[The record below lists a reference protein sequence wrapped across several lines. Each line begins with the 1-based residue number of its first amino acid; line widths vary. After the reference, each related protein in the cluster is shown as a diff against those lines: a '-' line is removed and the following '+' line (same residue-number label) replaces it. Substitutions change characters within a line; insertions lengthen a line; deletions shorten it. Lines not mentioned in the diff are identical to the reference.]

1 MSAGT
6 ANKGRRNSYDDLVDV
21 ATGLFSKHGYE
32 GTTVRMIAEALGVKS
47 GSLYSHI
54 STKEEI
60 LKRIA
65 FSVAADLL
73 EGARVASETEGTAE
87 DRLRA
92 LCRSHVDVVDRRQ
105 AAVTVYYDQW
115 RKLDKKSRQEI
126 TAKRRSYDQRFVR
139 VVEDGIAAGTFEPVD
154 VRQAVLVV
162 LSACHWTYQ
171 WYNRRGSLRPNDIAD
186 GYADSLLSGLLR
198 RG

>member
-1 MSAGT
+1 
-6 ANKGRRNSYDDLVDV
+6 
-21 ATGLFSKHGYE
+21 
-32 GTTVRMIAEALGVKS
+32 MIAEALGVKS

-65 FSVAADLL
+65 LSVAEDFL
-73 EGARVASETEGTAE
+73 EGARVASETEGTPE
-87 DRLRA
+87 ERLRA
-92 LCRSHVDVVDRRQ
+92 LCRNHVDVVDRRQ

-126 TAKRRSYDQRFVR
+126 TTKRRSYDQRFAG
-139 VVEDGIAAGTFEPVD
+139 VVEDGIADGSFEPVE

-171 WYNRRGSLRPNDIAD
+171 WYTRRGPLRPNDIAD
-186 GYADSLLSGLLR
+186 RYVETLLSGLLR